1 VTSYFSPV
9 SSQPCIG
16 YSFLDPVESH
26 LVRYRSAFSPLDT
39 PLKTSG
45 PPQRRSNYS
54 VITLSLKLW
63 CTSPSGL
70 GNSKV
75 WLLLPLTMAKNGTW
89 LFLLNTSYR
98 VCKIWARYD
107 LCKWDQQI

>member
-75 WLLLPLTMAKNGTW
+75 WLLLPHKLSETP
-89 LFLLNTSYR
+89 LLCLSFTFYSTSR
-98 VCKIWARYD
+98 HCPM
-107 LCKWDQQI
+107 Q